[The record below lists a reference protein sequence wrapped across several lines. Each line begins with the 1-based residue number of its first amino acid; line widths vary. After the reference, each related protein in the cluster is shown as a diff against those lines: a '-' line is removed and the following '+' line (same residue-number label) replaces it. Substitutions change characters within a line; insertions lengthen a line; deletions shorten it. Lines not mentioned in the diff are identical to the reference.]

1 MLKRIIYI
9 LYIGFFLAICITLSG
24 FNRTWDRLTPDYG
37 QLYSDRIAGF
47 SAALSDLRIKI
58 DGADWS
64 DPKTS
69 EKIIA
74 SIHTSR
80 RMLKTCDFWL
90 RYLDPIHYR
99 KINGPLP
106 VEWENEVFEKFE
118 TPYRREGAGLSLAEN
133 KLEEDPFKKNDL
145 LALIDTAIR
154 SIPYFQSDSILLE
167 VVNPANFYYA
177 NRLFLLNL
185 AAIYTTGFEC
195 PDTSQ
200 ILAELK
206 HMLHETESI
215 YSSFNKSFPKFS
227 ISENYLYL
235 YSGLMDFVDHQ
246 RGGFAN
252 FDHYTFLKEFVN
264 PLFGFNQLVLQ
275 KNKFTSKNYND
286 YSLSKKSLSI
296 FNKNLYAAQDVKG
309 IFRLVENDSIL
320 DQIRELG
327 KLLFY
332 DPILSKNNR
341 RSCASCHIPQQY
353 FTDTSRTTALE
364 FDEHH
369 LLPRNTPTLVNA
381 IHHHLMM
388 LDGKHHTLLNQFKDV
403 ISKPNEMNSDPNEL
417 LKKIMSC
424 KSYSAKIKSL
434 AKLTSAKKPGLDH
447 VASAVVLY
455 YSQFSFA
462 EAPFDQA
469 INASIPITSDAIK
482 GFNLFMG
489 KAQCATCHF
498 PPQFNGIKP
507 PYISSEFEVIGV
519 PTDTNFK
526 KLSQDSG
533 RFSIHPASEMLHA
546 FRTGNLRNTS
556 HTAPYMHNG
565 VFRTMEEVID
575 FYDAGGG
582 QGKGINVSNQT
593 LASDS
598 LHLSVTEKKQL
609 IVFLKS
615 LDEKIQPGDPP
626 KELPLSSVKALNKRK
641 VGGEY

>member
-1 MLKRIIYI
+1 MKIINFTYLAAILIIMAISLAGFDQQKGKSSHSYSQLYLDRI
-9 LYIGFFLAICITLSG
+9 
-24 FNRTWDRLTPDYG
+24 G
-37 QLYSDRIAGF
+37 QLQTSVLDALESIKKSDQLNPVTIRRIV
-47 SAALSDLRIKI
+47 S
-58 DGADWS
+58 
-64 DPKTS
+64 
-69 EKIIA
+69 
-74 SIHTSR
+74 SIHASR
-80 RMLKTCDFWL
+80 LQLKTCDFWL
-90 RYLDPIHYR
+90 RYLDPIAYR

-118 TPYRREGAGLSLAEN
+118 TPYRREGAGLTLAEN
-133 KLEEDPFKKNDL
+133 LLGEDELQKNNLIAMLDST
-145 LALIDTAIR
+145 LA
-154 SIPYFQSDSILLE
+154 SIPPFLTDSMIAE
-167 VVNPANFYYA
+167 VNNPANFYYA

-200 ILAELK
+200 ILVELK
-206 HMLHETESI
+206 HMLHETYSI
-215 YSSFNKSFPKFS
+215 YSSFNKSYPEFS
-227 ISENYLYL
+227 ISENYLNL

-275 KNKFTSKNYND
+275 KNKFPSKNYND
-286 YSLSKKSLSI
+286 YSLNKKSLSI

-309 IFRLVENDSIL
+309 IFRPVENDSIL
-320 DQIRELG
+320 DQIRALG

-364 FDEHH
+364 FDEHQ

-388 LDGKHHTLLNQFKDV
+388 LDGKHHTLLNQFRDV

-417 LKKIMSC
+417 MKKIMSC

-434 AKLTSAKKPGLDH
+434 AKLTSTKKPTLDH

-462 EAPFDQA
+462 EAPFDQS

-519 PTDTNFK
+519 PADTNFK

-533 RFSIHPASEMLHA
+533 RFSVHPASEMLHA

-565 VFRTMEEVID
+565 IFHTLEEVID

-582 QGKGINVSNQT
+582 QGKGIKVSNQT

-598 LHLSVTEKKQL
+598 LHLSVSEKKQL

>member
-1 MLKRIIYI
+1 MLNRIIYI
-9 LYIGFFLAICITLSG
+9 LYIGFFLAICIAFSG
-24 FNRTWDRLTPDYG
+24 FNHTGSSLPPDYAH
-37 QLYSDRIAGF
+37 LYSDRIAALGTT
-47 SAALSDLRIKI
+47 LSDLRMKI
-58 DGADWS
+58 DKVDWS

-69 EKIIA
+69 EQIIA
-74 SIHTSR
+74 SIHSSR
-80 RMLKTCDFWL
+80 QVLKTCDFWL
-90 RYLDPIHYR
+90 RYLDPIAYR

-118 TPYRREGAGLSLAEN
+118 TPYRREGAGLILAEN
-133 KLEEDPFKKNDL
+133 RLGEDSLQKTDL
-145 LALIDTAIR
+145 IALLDSALA
-154 SIPYFQSDSILLE
+154 SIPAFLTDSMISELN
-167 VVNPANFYYA
+167 NPANFYFA

-185 AAIYTTGFEC
+185 TAIYTTGFEC
-195 PDTSQ
+195 PDSAQ
-200 ILAELK
+200 ILFELK
-206 HMLHETESI
+206 HMLHETAEI
-215 YSSFNKSFPKFS
+215 YNTFNLSYPKYS
-227 ISENYLYL
+227 ISQNYSTL
-235 YSGLMDFVDHQ
+235 YSGLIGFVEHQ
-246 RGGFAN
+246 TSGFSN
-252 FDHYTFLKEFVN
+252 FNHYTFIKDYVN
-264 PLFGFNQLVLQ
+264 PLFGFNQLAIQ
-275 KNKFTSKNYND
+275 KNNFRSKNYND
-286 YSLSKKSLSI
+286 YSLNNKALSI
-296 FNKNLYAAQDVKG
+296 FNKKLYTAQDIKG
-309 IFRLVENDSIL
+309 IFRPVENDSLL
-320 DQIRELG
+320 DEIRGLG
-327 KLLFY
+327 KLLFF
-332 DPILSKNNR
+332 DPLLSGNNR

-353 FTDTSRTTALE
+353 FTDTSRQTALQ
-364 FDEHH
+364 FDERNS
-369 LLPRNTPTLVNA
+369 LGRNTPTLVNA
-381 IHHHLMM
+381 VHHHLMM

-403 ISKPNEMNSDPNEL
+403 ISKPNEMNSDPDEL
-417 LKKIMSC
+417 MKKIMSC
-424 KSYSAKIKSL
+424 KSYSVKIKSL
-434 AKLTSAKKPGLDH
+434 AKFTSSKKPTLDH

-462 EAPFDQA
+462 EAPFDQS

-519 PTDTNFK
+519 PADTNFL

-533 RFSIHPASEMLHA
+533 RFSVHPASEMLHA

-556 HTAPYMHNG
+556 HTEPYMHNG

-582 QGKGINVSNQT
+582 QGKGIKVSNQT
-593 LASDS
+593 LVSDS

-609 IVFLKS
+609 LEFLRS